1 MILIALL
8 VHQLYVAIV
17 AIIKKESFG
26 DDWYTFTPVSLGVM
40 VLIFATFTLVYGI
53 TLIRKIQNLKDNL
66 DKKDEEER
74 TAISNLSNLSSIGTA
89 LDESVEK
96 SQDSEVAVSV
106 DTGDASNDQRDAAE
120 VLRSKRF
127 FFITVLLKRYL
138 TIMGIAGYA
147 VFLASL
153 LHTYGPN
160 DKYFFLFCTL
170 YLDLSVIFMSYT
182 VLRLLEGTNE
192 STLYTLLTSGVD
204 MCRQQLSGTNDDAG
218 DASLKENEI
227 EIAPLEVEG
236 GKV

>member
-1 MILIALL
+1 M
-8 VHQLYVAIV
+8 AITAV
-17 AIIKKESFG
+17 VTTENFG
-26 DDWYTFTPVSLGVM
+26 DSWYTFTPVSLGTM

-66 DKKDEEER
+66 EQKDKNER
-74 TAISNLSNLSSIGTA
+74 DALSNVSTVSSIGST
-89 LDESVEK
+89 LDESVDN
-96 SQDSEVAVSV
+96 SQDSEVAVTV
-106 DTGDASNDQRDAAE
+106 VTADVSNDQDNAAE

-147 VFLASL
+147 VFSASL

-160 DKYFFLFCTL
+160 QKYFFLFCTL
-170 YLDLSVIFMSYT
+170 YLDLSVIVMGYT

-192 STLYTLLTSGVD
+192 AELYTLIKSGIGT
-204 MCRQQLSGTNDDAG
+204 CRQRFFTNDARADQV
-218 DASLKENEI
+218 NEV
-227 EIAPLEVEG
+227 EVTDLEVEG

>member
-1 MILIALL
+1 MLALL
-8 VHQLYVAIV
+8 IHQFFVAIKAAV
-17 AIIKKESFG
+17 DADNFG
-26 DDWYTFTPVSLGVM
+26 DDWYTFTPVSLGTM

-66 DKKDEEER
+66 EQKDKNER
-74 TAISNLSNLSSIGTA
+74 DALSNVSTVSSIGST
-89 LDESVEK
+89 LDESVDN
-96 SQDSEVAVSV
+96 SQDSEVAVTV
-106 DTGDASNDQRDAAE
+106 VTADVSNDQDNAAE

-138 TIMGIAGYA
+138 TIMGISGYA
-147 VFLASL
+147 VFIASL

-170 YLDLSVIFMSYT
+170 YLDLSVIVMGYT

-192 STLYTLLTSGVD
+192 AELYTLIKFGIGT
-204 MCRQQLSGTNDDAG
+204 CRQRFFTNDARADQV
-218 DASLKENEI
+218 NEV
-227 EIAPLEVEG
+227 EVTDLEVEG

>member
-1 MILIALL
+1 MLALL
-8 VHQLYVAIV
+8 IHQFFVAIKAAV
-17 AIIKKESFG
+17 DADNFG
-26 DDWYTFTPVSLGVM
+26 DDWYTFTPVSLGTM

-66 DKKDEEER
+66 DQKDKNER
-74 TAISNLSNLSSIGTA
+74 DSLSNISSIGTT
-89 LDESVEK
+89 LDESVDK
-96 SQDSEVAVSV
+96 SQDSAV
-106 DTGDASNDQRDAAE
+106 TGDVSNDQDDAAE

-147 VFLASL
+147 VFSASL

-160 DKYFFLFCTL
+160 QKYFFLFCTL
-170 YLDLSVIFMSYT
+170 YLDLSVIVMGYT

-192 STLYTLLTSGVD
+192 AELYTLIKSGIGT
-204 MCRQQLSGTNDDAG
+204 CRQRFFTNDARADQV
-218 DASLKENEI
+218 NEV
-227 EIAPLEVEG
+227 EVTDLEVEG

>member
-1 MILIALL
+1 M
-8 VHQLYVAIV
+8 AITAV
-17 AIIKKESFG
+17 VTTENFG
-26 DDWYTFTPVSLGVM
+26 DSWYTFTPVSLGTM

-66 DKKDEEER
+66 EQKDKNER
-74 TAISNLSNLSSIGTA
+74 DALSNLSTVSSIGST
-89 LDESVEK
+89 LDESVDN
-96 SQDSEVAVSV
+96 SQDSEVAVTV
-106 DTGDASNDQRDAAE
+106 VTADVSNDQHNAAE

-147 VFLASL
+147 VFIASL

-170 YLDLSVIFMSYT
+170 YLDLSVIVMSYT
-182 VLRLLEGTNE
+182 VLRLLEGTSE
-192 STLYTLLTSGVD
+192 AELYILIKSVVCT
-204 MCRQQLSGTNDDAG
+204 CRQRFFRNDN
-218 DASLKENEI
+218 DASAKEANEV
-227 EIAPLEVEG
+227 EVTNLEVEG

>member
-1 MILIALL
+1 MLALL
-8 VHQLYVAIV
+8 IHQFFVAIKAAV
-17 AIIKKESFG
+17 DADNFG
-26 DDWYTFTPVSLGVM
+26 DDWYTFTPVSLGTM

-66 DKKDEEER
+66 DQKDKNER
-74 TAISNLSNLSSIGTA
+74 DSLSNISSIGTT
-89 LDESVEK
+89 LDESVDK
-96 SQDSEVAVSV
+96 SQDSAV
-106 DTGDASNDQRDAAE
+106 TGDVSNDQDDAAE

-138 TIMGIAGYA
+138 TIMGISGYA
-147 VFLASL
+147 VFIASL

-170 YLDLSVIFMSYT
+170 YLDLSVIVMDYT

-192 STLYTLLTSGVD
+192 AELYTLIKSGIGT
-204 MCRQQLSGTNDDAG
+204 CRQRFFTNDARADQV
-218 DASLKENEI
+218 NEV
-227 EIAPLEVEG
+227 EVTDLEVEG

>member
-1 MILIALL
+1 MLALL
-8 VHQLYVAIV
+8 IHQFFVAIKAAV
-17 AIIKKESFG
+17 DADNFG
-26 DDWYTFTPVSLGVM
+26 DDWYTFTPVSLGTM

-66 DKKDEEER
+66 DQKDKNER
-74 TAISNLSNLSSIGTA
+74 DSLSNISSIGTT
-89 LDESVEK
+89 LDESVDK
-96 SQDSEVAVSV
+96 SQDSAV
-106 DTGDASNDQRDAAE
+106 TGDVSNDQDDAAE

-138 TIMGIAGYA
+138 TIMGISGYA
-147 VFLASL
+147 VFIASL

-170 YLDLSVIFMSYT
+170 YLDLSVIVMGYT

-192 STLYTLLTSGVD
+192 AELYTLIKSGIGT
-204 MCRQQLSGTNDDAG
+204 CRQRFFTNDARADQV
-218 DASLKENEI
+218 NEV
-227 EIAPLEVEG
+227 EVTDLEVEG

>member
-1 MILIALL
+1 MLALL
-8 VHQLYVAIV
+8 IHQFFVAIKAAV
-17 AIIKKESFG
+17 DADNFG
-26 DDWYTFTPVSLGVM
+26 DDWYTFTPVSLGTM

-66 DKKDEEER
+66 DQKDKNER
-74 TAISNLSNLSSIGTA
+74 DSLSNISSIGTT
-89 LDESVEK
+89 LDESVDK
-96 SQDSEVAVSV
+96 SRDSAV
-106 DTGDASNDQRDAAE
+106 TGDVSNDQDDAAE

-147 VFLASL
+147 VFSASL

-160 DKYFFLFCTL
+160 QKYFFLFCTL
-170 YLDLSVIFMSYT
+170 YLDLSVIVMGYT

-192 STLYTLLTSGVD
+192 AELYTLIKSGIGT
-204 MCRQQLSGTNDDAG
+204 CRQRFFTNDARADQV
-218 DASLKENEI
+218 NEV
-227 EIAPLEVEG
+227 EVTDLEVEG